1 MRWLRRGALLGL
13 GLVLIPA
20 PALAHGIGG
29 RSDLPVPLEY
39 FLYGAGV
46 VLALSFGAL
55 AVLWPQ
61 PRLQDGPRTDPRG
74 VRVPRWLIGSAQAVG
89 VLTLSLVIAAGI
101 FGESEVRTNI
111 APVAVWVV
119 FWLVLPF
126 LASVTGNLWAAVSPW
141 AALGRWMGL
150 ERRDGDPGSWGVWP
164 AGLAFVAFTWLE
176 LVYPDS
182 ASPRALGFAAL
193 AYTIYM
199 LAWMERVGVSRAVS
213 GADGFAV
220 YHRLLSS
227 IGPLGRTE
235 DGRLVRR
242 GWLRALPALPLWPG
256 VTFFVV
262 AMIGTVTYDGLSNT
276 PWWDEVSFDLVGS
289 AQSSEWFGT
298 LALLGTVGVI
308 GAAYLG
314 ASWFA
319 VRIAGDPELDA
330 VGVAR
335 SFAHTLV
342 PIGLAYAVAHYF
354 TLVLFEGQLLL
365 SAISDPFGAGWD
377 LFGTA
382 DRTINFTFLSPT
394 VVWWVQVAVIVAG
407 HLVGVVL
414 AHDRA
419 LAVFPA
425 ERAVRTQYAM
435 LALMVVLT
443 GLGLT
448 ILSAG

>member
-1 MRWLRRGALLGL
+1 MIRRGLLLGL
-13 GLVLIPA
+13 GLALLPLPV
-20 PALAHGIGG
+20 LAHGIGG

-46 VLALSFGAL
+46 VLFLSFGAL
-55 AVLWPQ
+55 AVLWPE
-61 PRLQDGPRTDPRG
+61 PRLQDGPRTGRAGPRLPGWLLVGLQVLG
-74 VRVPRWLIGSAQAVG
+74 VA
-89 VLTLSLVIAAGI
+89 TLALVIAAGL
-101 FGESEVRTNI
+101 FGEADVRTNI
-111 APVAVWVV
+111 APITVWVV
-119 FWLVLPF
+119 FWLAVPF
-126 LASVTGNLWAAVSPW
+126 LAAVSGNLWAAVSPW

-150 ERRDGDPGSWGVWP
+150 EREEQDPGPWGVWP
-164 AGLAFVAFTWLE
+164 AGLAFLAFTWLE

-182 ASPRALGFAAL
+182 ASPRALGIAAL
-193 AYTIYM
+193 IYTVYM

-220 YHRLLSS
+220 YVRLLSS
-227 IGPLGRTE
+227 IGPLGRDPE
-235 DGRLVRR
+235 GRLVRR
-242 GWLRALPALPLWPG
+242 GWLRALPALPSWPG
-256 VTFFVV
+256 LTFFVV

-276 PWWDEVSFDLVGS
+276 PWWDELSFDLVGT
-289 AQSSEWFGT
+289 AQSSQWFGT
-298 LALLGTVGVI
+298 LALLVTVGLI
-308 GAAYLG
+308 GGAYLS

-319 VRIAGDPELDA
+319 ARIAGDRRLGAFE
-330 VGVAR
+330 VAR

-354 TLVLFEGQLLL
+354 TLVLFEGQMVL
-365 SAISDPFGAGWD
+365 SAVSDPFGAGWD

-382 DRTINFTFLSPT
+382 DRTVNFTFLSPT
-394 VVWWVQVAVIVAG
+394 LVWWVQVTVIVAG

-419 LAVFPA
+419 LAVFPK

-435 LALMVVLT
+435 LALMVLLT